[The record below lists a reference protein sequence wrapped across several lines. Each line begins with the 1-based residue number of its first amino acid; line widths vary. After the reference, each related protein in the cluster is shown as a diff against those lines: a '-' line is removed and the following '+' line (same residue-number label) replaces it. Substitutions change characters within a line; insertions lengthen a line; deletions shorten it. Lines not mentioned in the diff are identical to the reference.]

1 MLWGDDEDMIKGE
14 DIITKYGNAKL
25 NEDGYYIITS
35 RKKGYSHKF
44 LHRLIWEDW
53 YGKSV
58 PDGYV
63 IHHLNGD
70 KTDNRI
76 QNLQCVERSK
86 HIAFHNKSRC
96 GENSSMF
103 GKHHS
108 EETKRKISKSKK
120 GKSLSKE
127 GRLNMSKSRNTT
139 GYYHVYKENN
149 NQYAQGFLWRYKYHD
164 KNNRLKSICAT
175 DLEKLEKKVKEKG
188 FDWIEI
194 DRQSHL

>member
-1 MLWGDDEDMIKGE
+1 
-14 DIITKYGNAKL
+14 
-25 NEDGYYIITS
+25 
-35 RKKGYSHKF
+35 
-44 LHRLIWEDW
+44 
-53 YGKSV
+53 
-58 PDGYV
+58 
-63 IHHLNGD
+63 
-70 KTDNRI
+70 
-76 QNLQCVERSK
+76 
-86 HIAFHNKSRC
+86 
-96 GENSSMF
+96 MF

>member
-86 HIAFHNKSRC
+86 HIAFHNKARC

>member
-1 MLWGDDEDMIKGE
+1 MIKGE

>member
-1 MLWGDDEDMIKGE
+1 MLWGDDEDMIKDE
-14 DIITKYGNAKL
+14 DIIAKYGNAKL

-44 LHRLIWEDW
+44 LHKLIWEDW
-53 YGKSV
+53 YGKPV

-120 GKSLSKE
+120 GKSLSKK

-149 NQYAQGFLWRYKYHD
+149 NQYAQGFLWRYKYYD

-194 DRQSHL
+194 DKQSHL